1 MLATASYLCL
11 CWHLVFLLAT
21 ALLFILTSN
30 SLNLPTAT
38 ALLWEAGQENVIIKK
53 DETTY
58 FQHFVQTH
66 LPESIQ
72 FKPRYYNTKACWIDP
87 IVHPPHGMTRL
98 LLDFGRGPANCG
110 RAVGKISE
118 RMETN
123 DDRGDLE
130 SSKKWPRCKVWD
142 SMITGPKIVDWQ
154 ESKLL
159 GVIKITDDKGPN
171 RETQRS

>member
-118 RMETN
+118 RMETK
-123 DDRGDLE
+123 DDG
-130 SSKKWPRCKVWD
+130 
-142 SMITGPKIVDWQ
+142 GPKMVILNPQRNDWGL
-154 ESKLL
+154 KC
-159 GVIKITDDKGPN
+159 
-171 RETQRS
+171 ETQWSQVQRLSIDRSLNSWEFQKSQMTEV